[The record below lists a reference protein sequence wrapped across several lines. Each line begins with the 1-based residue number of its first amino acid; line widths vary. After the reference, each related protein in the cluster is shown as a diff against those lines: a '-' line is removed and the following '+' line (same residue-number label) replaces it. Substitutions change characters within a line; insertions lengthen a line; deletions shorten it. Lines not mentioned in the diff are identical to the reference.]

1 MKTFL
6 MKRISPAI
14 LRHGAAALI
23 AAGAALALPMNAA
36 TAAEPGQKFKAW
48 EVKCESGKD
57 DVQVCHI
64 FQEVSEPNNKQKLL
78 HIAIGYLPE
87 KPDKPVAFVTVPLG
101 VLLPAGISLQIDG
114 GDPVRIPL
122 EVCLPTGCRS
132 GFALNDKL
140 LAAMKNGVTAKFT
153 FYDMA
158 RQEAVASV
166 SLSGFTAGITAVKP
180 AAPKPAPPAAPA
192 ASN

>member
-1 MKTFL
+1 

-14 LRHGAAALI
+14 LRHAVATLI
-23 AAGAALALPMNAA
+23 AASTALVLCTNASA
-36 TAAEPGQKFKAW
+36 AAETGQKFKAW
-48 EVKCESGKD
+48 EVKCEKSEQGE
-57 DVQVCHI
+57 QVCHI

-78 HIAIGYLPE
+78 HVAVGYLPE
-87 KPDKPVAFVTVPLG
+87 KPGKPVAFVTVPLG
-101 VLLPAGISLQIDG
+101 VLLPAGISLQIDA

-140 LAAMKNGVTAKFT
+140 LASFKNGVTAKFT

-158 RQEAVASV
+158 RQEAVANV
-166 SLSGFTAGITAVKP
+166 SLSGFTAGIQAVQPAAKP
-180 AAPKPAPPAAPA
+180 AAPAPAAEPAAPK
-192 ASN
+192 

>member
-1 MKTFL
+1 MKISL

-14 LRHGAAALI
+14 TRRGIAALI
-23 AAGAALALPMNAA
+23 AASAALLLSANAA
-36 TAAEPGQKFKAW
+36 AAAEPGQKFKAW
-48 EVKCESGKD
+48 EVKCEKAENSA
-57 DVQVCHI
+57 QVCHI

-101 VLLPAGISLQIDG
+101 VLLPAGISLQIDA

-132 GFALNDKL
+132 GFALNEKL

-158 RQEAVASV
+158 RQEAVAEV
-166 SLSGFTAGITAVKP
+166 SLSGFTAGINAVKP
-180 AAPKPAPPAAPA
+180 AAQPAAPA
-192 ASN
+192 APAAPK